1 MVFIVLYFI
10 LMKYNSNYIYTS
22 AMIVYPL
29 RLLFD
34 DGSKIME
41 NGSHAPFL
49 KRGFIALHE
58 TLLV

>member
-1 MVFIVLYFI
+1 M
-10 LMKYNSNYIYTS
+10 T
-22 AMIVYPL
+22 VYPL